1 MVSPSMTRAAVSRS
15 AAVVVVG
22 GGGALVVVA
31 WDVVWLL
38 ADVAELDDPGGG
50 DVDGARVVATTV
62 GAVDAVS
69 AGAGTLGALHP
80 ASANKAAAAAQRAM
94 TSMRTILPRPV
105 TADPPQASMPP
116 AIPT

>member
-31 WDVVWLL
+31 WDVVWDVVWLL
-38 ADVAELDDPGGG
+38 ADVAELDDAGGG

-62 GAVDAVS
+62 RAVDAVS
-69 AGAGTLGALHP
+69 VGAGTLGALHP
-80 ASANKAAAAAQRAM
+80 ATANKAAAAAQRAM
-94 TSMRTILPRPV
+94 TFTRAILPRPV
-105 TADPPQASMPP
+105 TARRPHA
-116 AIPT
+116 

>member
-1 MVSPSMTRAAVSRS
+1 MVAPAMTRAAVSR
-15 AAVVVVG
+15 AAVVVVVVG

-38 ADVAELDDPGGG
+38 ADVAELDD
-50 DVDGARVVATTV
+50 GARVVATTV

-69 AGAGTLGALHP
+69 VGAGTLGALHP

-94 TSMRTILPRPV
+94 TFTRAILPRPV
-105 TADPPQASMPP
+105 TVRRPHA
-116 AIPT
+116 

>member
-15 AAVVVVG
+15 AAVVVVC
-22 GGGALVVVA
+22 GGGALVVVV
-31 WDVVWLL
+31 WDVAWPL
-38 ADVAELDDPGGG
+38 ADGGAELELDDAGGG

-69 AGAGTLGALHP
+69 VGAGTLGALHP

-94 TSMRTILPRPV
+94 TFTRSIPPRPV
-105 TADPPQASMPP
+105 TIRRPHA
-116 AIPT
+116 

>member
-22 GGGALVVVA
+22 GGGALVVVV

-38 ADVAELDDPGGG
+38 ADVAELDDGAELDDAGGGGG

-69 AGAGTLGALHP
+69 VGAGTLGALHP

-94 TSMRTILPRPV
+94 RRISHPV
-105 TADPPQASMPP
+105 RRS
-116 AIPT
+116 

>member
-38 ADVAELDDPGGG
+38 ADVAELDDAGG
-50 DVDGARVVATTV
+50 DVDGARVVATTG

-69 AGAGTLGALHP
+69 VGAGTLGALHP

-94 TSMRTILPRPV
+94 TFTRTILPRPV
-105 TADPPQASMPP
+105 TVRRPHA
-116 AIPT
+116 

>member
-22 GGGALVVVA
+22 GGGALVVVVWGA
-31 WDVVWLL
+31 VWLL
-38 ADVAELDDPGGG
+38 ADVAELDDTDCGGG
-50 DVDGARVVATTV
+50 DVDGARVVAATG

-69 AGAGTLGALHP
+69 VGAGTLGVLHP

-94 TSMRTILPRPV
+94 VTFTRTILPRRTV
-105 TADPPQASMPP
+105 TVSRPHA
-116 AIPT
+116 